1 MYRHS
6 LRKRVA
12 IAFAMC
18 VAVLS
23 VGWGFAFF
31 AAIRLSEDRV
41 LVRQLQRA
49 AESYPSLTMN
59 LRGYDNVGS
68 LPESLREWAQT
79 NPDEGLYEF
88 ITEELHVAVLSTDNK
103 KLSIDKEK
111 LSTDNGKPAADNEE
125 PSADNKSPRA
135 FVVFDVAGIEAA
147 SSEDWWW
154 LLGITGVVGTL
165 GALGFGLGILV
176 MRRAIAPVGQLAKI
190 VADINLEKLS
200 AEDHKRID
208 SSRFGDDEVGV
219 LAGTIEKTLERISAF
234 VERERYF
241 TSSASHEL
249 RTPITV
255 ITGALELLEQSELS
269 ASDRKAVDR
278 VRRATLDMKTTIEMF
293 LCLAREMDD
302 GLYDK
307 QFLVMPLVNQA
318 IDQQRYLL
326 SGKFV
331 EVDIEDLANPK
342 VCGHPQAFTIAVNN
356 LVRNAFEHTLNRQ
369 GPITIRIKERE
380 LFVTNQVSALVS
392 SQENALVPSQDSADE
407 RHMPT
412 DASSS
417 HGYGLGLGIV
427 QRLCERNG
435 WSFSLHADEARV
447 VARLSW

>member
-23 VGWGFAFF
+23 VAWGFAFYG
-31 AAIRLSEDRV
+31 AIRLTEDRV
-41 LVRQLQRA
+41 LEHQLQRA

-59 LRGYDNVGS
+59 LRGYDDAGS

-88 ITEELHVAVLSTDNK
+88 TTEELHVAV
-103 KLSIDKEK
+103 I
-111 LSTDNGKPAADNEE
+111 PADNEQ
-125 PSADNKSPRA
+125 RHA

-154 LLGITGVVGTL
+154 LLIIAGIVGTL
-165 GALGFGLGILV
+165 GALGFGLGVVV
-176 MRRAIAPVGQLAKI
+176 MRRAVAPVAQLAKV
-190 VADINLEKLS
+190 VADIDLEHLS
-200 AEDHKRID
+200 AGDHKRIE

-234 VERERYF
+234 IARERYF
-241 TSSASHEL
+241 TDSASHEL

-255 ITGALELLEQSELS
+255 ITGALELLEQSDLS
-269 ASDRKAVDR
+269 AADVKVLDR

-293 LCLAREMDD
+293 LCLARETDD
-302 GLYDK
+302 GLYDE
-307 QFLVMPLVNQA
+307 QFLVMPLVSRA

-331 EVDIEDLANPK
+331 DVDIDDLAKPR
-342 VCGHPQAFTIAVNN
+342 VCGHPQAFSIAVNN
-356 LVRNAFEHTLNRQ
+356 LVRNAFEHTLDGQ
-369 GPITIRIKERE
+369 GPITILIKEHE
-380 LFVTNQVSALVS
+380 LLVTNQVSS
-392 SQENALVPSQDSADE
+392 DADG
-407 RHMPT
+407 RHTPT
-412 DASSS
+412 EASSS

-435 WSFSLHADEARV
+435 WSFSLHVDEARV
-447 VARLSW
+447 AARLSW